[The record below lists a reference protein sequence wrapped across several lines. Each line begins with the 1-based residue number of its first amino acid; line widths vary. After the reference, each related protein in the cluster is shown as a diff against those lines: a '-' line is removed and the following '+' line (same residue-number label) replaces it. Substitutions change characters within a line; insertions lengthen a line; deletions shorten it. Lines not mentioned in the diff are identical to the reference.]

1 MGTSLAYV
9 TGGAG
14 LFFMLT
20 LTQSFGAPTP
30 VQHTYRY
37 YALFLLCILCYFF
50 IKPWH
55 HIEWTK
61 QSEAV
66 LFSGAVMGYLLFV
79 RALFR
84 GRRSFS
90 FIRDFTQLGLFAV
103 LACLLAE
110 KIMHYLCW
118 TVDIPMVYIK
128 VIDGLLRGFLALL
141 GMFFI
146 LAIYRRFPE
155 DRYFSSFLLLGNLF
169 LLLGGLTASI
179 ISILPELVAPTDE
192 PARVLSV
199 SYRNT
204 VMQLALLPEIL
215 CFFLAIM
222 RRQSQLPSTE
232 PIAISPEPDKPAND
246 EPTPPTSS
254 DQQSQLVPQKPL
266 VISEPKVA
274 FRTSKGFEFIKR
286 SDIILIQGGGN
297 GANFIKVYKKGQDNP
312 IIVNQTLSRTLRL
325 LSMDTPFFQQ
335 PHRSYIINVQ
345 QICRLYQD
353 EDGVKMAVMDNGLE
367 VPITPDQLPVIR
379 SLLGLE

>member
-1 MGTSLAYV
+1 MWTSLAYL

-20 LTQSFGAPTP
+20 LTQSFCVPTHI
-30 VQHTYRY
+30 QGTYRY
-37 YALFLLCILCYFF
+37 YAFFLLCILCYFC
-50 IKPWH
+50 IKPWY
-55 HIEWTK
+55 HIEWAK

-66 LFSGAVMGYLLFV
+66 LFSGAVGGYLLFV

-84 GRRSFS
+84 GRKSFS
-90 FIRDFTQLGLFAV
+90 FIRDLTQLGLFAALV
-103 LACLLAE
+103 CLLVE
-110 KIMHYLCW
+110 KTMHYLCW
-118 TVDIPMVYIK
+118 TVDMPMVYIK

-141 GMFFI
+141 GLFFI

-192 PARVLSV
+192 PARILSV

-215 CFFLAIM
+215 CFSLAIM
-222 RRQSQLPSTE
+222 RRQTQPSSAAS
-232 PIAISPEPDKPAND
+232 IDISSEPDKSVNESVA
-246 EPTPPTSS
+246 PTSNE
-254 DQQSQLVPQKPL
+254 QQSQLVPQKPL

-274 FRTSKGFEFIKR
+274 FRTSGGFELVKR
-286 SDIILIQGGGN
+286 SDIVLIQGGGN
-297 GANFIKVYKKGQDNP
+297 GANFIKVYKEGQANP
-312 IIVNQTLSRTLRL
+312 IIVNQTLARTLRL
-325 LSMDTPFFQQ
+325 LSVDTPFFQQ
-335 PHRSYIINVQ
+335 PHKSYIINIQ
-345 QICRLYQD
+345 KICRLYQD

-367 VPITPDQLPVIR
+367 APITPDRLPAIKA
-379 SLLGLE
+379 LLGLE